1 MAINTS
7 NLTAYVE
14 EHKLPLLRNAVIGS
28 KTAKLFNLQTGCK
41 GDTAI
46 NILNTDVTFGD
57 GKSCGWNEA
66 GTSAL
71 SQRIIRV
78 GYPKVN
84 MSFCDKQLLKY
95 WTNFEVRLAAGQK
108 TLPFEEDFLNGVVEG
123 VAAKLEK
130 ALWQGDTAKSSDAN
144 LNKFDG
150 MIKIIEAAS
159 IAATKTYASGATVAS
174 IVNDVYGALPSAVFE
189 KGNVVMYM
197 GSDMYRKYIQELV
210 ANGNIILKSDTNA
223 SLGNLAMPESILIPG
238 TNVTVYGVAG
248 LDGTGKVFAS
258 YAENFV
264 YGTDLV
270 GDEEKFELWY
280 SQDNREF
287 RCAIEFVAGVQIA
300 FPDMVVE
307 AKAQ

>member
-1 MAINTS
+1 MAINVN

-57 GKSCGWNEA
+57 GKSCGWSEA

-78 GYPKVN
+78 GYPRVN

-108 TLPFEEDFLNGVVEG
+108 TLPFEEDFMNGVVEN

-130 ALWQGDTAKSSDAN
+130 ALWQGDTVSGDAN

-159 IAATKTYASGATVAS
+159 IAATKTYATGATVAS

-238 TNVTVYGVAG
+238 TNVTVYGVPG

-287 RCAIEFVAGVQIA
+287 RTAIEFVAGVQIV

>member
-7 NLTAYVE
+7 SLTAYVE
-14 EHKLPLLRNAVIGS
+14 EHKLPLLRNAALGS

-41 GDTAI
+41 GDTSI

-95 WTNFEVRLAAGQK
+95 WTNYEVRVAANQK
-108 TLPFEEDFLNGVVEG
+108 ALPFEEDFMNGVVEG

-159 IAATKTYASGATVAS
+159 IAATKTYATGATVAS

-238 TNVTVYGVAG
+238 TNVTVYGVPG

-287 RCAIEFVAGVQIA
+287 RCAIEFVAGVQVA

>member
-7 NLTAYVE
+7 SLTAYVE
-14 EHKLPLLRNAVIGS
+14 EHKLPLLRNAALGS

-41 GDTAI
+41 GDTSI

-95 WTNFEVRLAAGQK
+95 WTNYEVRVAANQK
-108 TLPFEEDFLNGVVEG
+108 ALPFEEDFMNGVVEG

-159 IAATKTYASGATVAS
+159 IAATKTYATGATVAS

-238 TNVTVYGVAG
+238 TNVTVYGVPG

>member
-1 MAINTS
+1 MSINVS
-7 NLTAYVE
+7 ALTQYTE
-14 EHKLPLLRNAVIGS
+14 EHRLPLLRNAVIGS
-28 KTAKLFNLQTGCK
+28 KTAKLFNLQTGVK
-41 GDTAI
+41 GATAL
-46 NILNTDVTFGD
+46 NLLNTSISFGD
-57 GKSCGWNEA
+57 GSACGWNEA
-66 GTSAL
+66 GTTSL
-71 SQRIIRV
+71 SQRVITP

-95 WTNFEVRLAAGQK
+95 WTNYEVRVAAGQK
-108 TLPFEEDFLNGVVEG
+108 NLPFEEDFMNGVVEG

-130 ALWQGDTAKSSDAN
+130 AIWQGDTGSGDAN

-223 SLGNLAMPESILIPG
+223 SIANLAMPESILIPG
-238 TNVTVYGVAG
+238 TNVTVYGVPG